1 MEKLERLLTALTN
14 FGVSF
19 GVRNKTVASATH
31 YSEGSI
37 KRLLSGNTP
46 LTDRFIKEVCAKFQI
61 REEWV
66 IKGEEP
72 QLIRELPIFRLRLAL
87 QEIGVTDE
95 DVIAELH
102 PEWHGYSWSDMP
114 DLLSG
119 RKEINRELAKEI
131 SIVFGINESWVFNGQ
146 HPMFDD
152 GCKVQYRSKQI
163 NNSGQSIVTSLNE
176 IFTPPA
182 SEKQLKADISRH
194 FEYCSEECT
203 DDLNLGE
210 IMSDILFH
218 LPHLPRHEV
227 LELLHQVWKLR
238 YNRSDS
244 LAVQVADEDFE
255 RYDIK
260 PKTRIKLERI
270 PVEGAEG
277 EEGK

>member
-1 MEKLERLLTALTN
+1 MEKLNRLLSALTN

-66 IKGEEP
+66 MKGEEP
-72 QLIRELPIFRLRLAL
+72 QLIRELPVYRLRLAL
-87 QEIGVTDE
+87 QEIGATDE
-95 DVIAELH
+95 DVVAELH
-102 PEWHGYSWSDMP
+102 PEWHGYIWSDIP

-119 RKEINRELAKEI
+119 RKEINKELAREI
-131 SIVFGINESWVFNGQ
+131 LIVFGINESWVFSGQ
-146 HPMFDD
+146 HPMFND
-152 GCKVQYRSKQI
+152 GCKVQYRSKQL
-163 NNSGQSIVTSLNE
+163 NSSSQFAATTLNE
-176 IFTPPA
+176 ICSPA
-182 SEKQLKADISRH
+182 VSEKQLKTDISRY
-194 FEYCSEECT
+194 FEYCSEECA

-218 LPHLPRHEV
+218 LPHLARHEV
-227 LELLHQVWKLR
+227 LELLHQIWKLR

-255 RYDIK
+255 RYGIK
-260 PKTRIKLERI
+260 PTTRLKLERI
-270 PVEGAEG
+270 PVAPAE
-277 EEGK
+277 EKQEK